1 MAEGIQIKNLP
12 STTAIK
18 QGDTMTIV
26 QDKQNKQLALD
37 VFANESDL
45 ATLSPLENRCDE
57 VKAKIE
63 VDEYSAEITTS
74 QSISEIGSDDNGANL
89 HENVLDGAY
98 ESCVLK
104 GKTKYIDNDTQEI
117 LDTFQEGRNLS
128 LIDVKS
134 PILSNVG
141 KNLFTTNN
149 MRTGNIA
156 GNGSSIEG
164 NDISGNWQVTD
175 YIPVK
180 PLIKYYHSTSLYKF
194 EKVSFYDINKKII
207 YGTGVNNFKTG
218 VISTPHQCAYARYVV
233 MKDSSTNN
241 SLSLEELVSNNDIV
255 VTQGGSNIAYEPYKS
270 NTTTFDQKDGKTIV
284 LRSLPNGVCDTL
296 NVETGEYIQRIGEVI
311 KNNATGFNLSSGG
324 WENKSD
330 VCSFENF
337 RPEGMKAQEAKDKP
351 TLNCDKVPSNTFS
364 TQWNNSKGIESI
376 TQHGGGGIVLSITR
390 DKLLIQDVD
399 GLNTYL
405 QSNPLTIQ
413 YELATPIVSTI
424 DVQGFPYAYENG
436 HVQLSSG
443 SIEQSLTPTV
453 TYKVPVSRVGQ
464 IASNTK
470 SNLRQTIKLDQL
482 EVLVYQSLI
491 NTEYENLLV
500 QNSAESATSFTNLST
515 NDPKDE
521 LYYMLNHLIEEDQ
534 PVQNMLDKINLFY
547 LYGLLN
553 DEHYFDL
560 LLGGE
565 EDVY

>member
-45 ATLSPLENRCDE
+45 ATLSVLENRCDE
-57 VKAKIE
+57 VEAKIE

-74 QSISEIGSDDNGANL
+74 QSMSEIGSDDNGANL

-117 LDTFQEGRNLS
+117 LDTFQDGRNLS

-134 PILSNVG
+134 PILT
-141 KNLFTTNN
+141 NLDANN
-149 MRTGNIA
+149 
-156 GNGSSIEG
+156 E
-164 NDISGNWQVTD
+164 Q
-175 YIPVK
+175 
-180 PLIKYYHSTSLYKF
+180 
-194 EKVSFYDINKKII
+194 
-207 YGTGVNNFKTG
+207 
-218 VISTPHQCAYARYVV
+218 
-233 MKDSSTNN
+233 
-241 SLSLEELVSNNDIV
+241 
-255 VTQGGSNIAYEPYKS
+255 S

-284 LRSLPNGVCDTL
+284 LRSLPDGTCDTL
-296 NVETGEYIQRIGEVI
+296 NVETGEYVQKIGERNYQDGDTNSNTLVTDGT
-311 KNNATGFNLSSGG
+311 KTHYKLSS
-324 WENKSD
+324 
-330 VCSFENF
+330 
-337 RPEGMKAQEAKDKP
+337 PI
-351 TLNCDKVPSNTFS
+351 TTKV
-364 TQWNNSKGIESI
+364 
-376 TQHGGGGIVLSITR
+376 
-390 DKLLIQDVD
+390 
-399 GLNTYL
+399 
-405 QSNPLTIQ
+405 
-413 YELATPIVSTI
+413 
-424 DVQGFPYAYENG
+424 DVQGFPHAYKNG
-436 HVQLSSG
+436 HIQLSSG
-443 SIEQSLTPTV
+443 STEPSLTPTV

-482 EVLVYQSLI
+482 EILVYQSLI
-491 NTEYENLLV
+491 NAEYENLLV

-521 LYYMLNHLIEEDQ
+521 LYYMLKHLIEEDQ

-547 LYGLLN
+547 LYGLLS

>member
-12 STTAIK
+12 STTAVK

-26 QDKQNKQLALD
+26 QDKQNKQLSLD

-63 VDEYSAEITTS
+63 VDEYSVEITTS
-74 QSISEIGSDDNGANL
+74 QSMSEIGSDDNGANL

-117 LDTFQEGRNLS
+117 LDTFQDGRNLS

-134 PILSNVG
+134 PILT
-141 KNLFTTNN
+141 NLDANN
-149 MRTGNIA
+149 
-156 GNGSSIEG
+156 E
-164 NDISGNWQVTD
+164 Q
-175 YIPVK
+175 
-180 PLIKYYHSTSLYKF
+180 
-194 EKVSFYDINKKII
+194 
-207 YGTGVNNFKTG
+207 
-218 VISTPHQCAYARYVV
+218 
-233 MKDSSTNN
+233 
-241 SLSLEELVSNNDIV
+241 
-255 VTQGGSNIAYEPYKS
+255 S
-270 NTTTFDQKDGKTIV
+270 NTVTFDQKDDKTIV

-296 NVETGEYIQRIGEVI
+296 NVETGEYVQRIGETTLIGRENWAEWPVDYQNLTMGF
-311 KNNATGFNLSSGG
+311 KFTHPTDTKGYSYALTSHFLNAPSDAIYVDTESYHIGSAGSSGIRIK
-324 WENKSD
+324 KS
-330 VCSFENF
+330 
-337 RPEGMKAQEAKDKP
+337 K
-351 TLNCDKVPSNTFS
+351 
-364 TQWNNSKGIESI
+364 
-376 TQHGGGGIVLSITR
+376 
-390 DKLLIQDVD
+390 
-399 GLNTYL
+399 LNTEDVEGL
-405 QSNPLTIQ
+405 KQWLSENPVVVQ
-413 YELATPIVSTI
+413 YELETPIVSTVDI
-424 DVQGFPYAYENG
+424 QGFPHAYKNG
-436 HVQLSSG
+436 HIQLSSG
-443 SIEQSLTPTV
+443 STEPSLTPTV

-482 EVLVYQSLI
+482 EILAYQSLI
-491 NTEYENLLV
+491 NAEYENLLV
-500 QNSAESATSFTNLST
+500 QNSAESAASFTNLST

-521 LYYMLNHLIEEDQ
+521 LYYMLKYLIEEDQ

-547 LYGLLN
+547 LYGLLS

>member
-74 QSISEIGSDDNGANL
+74 QSMSEIGSDDNGANL

-117 LDTFQEGRNLS
+117 LDTFQDGRNLS

-134 PILSNVG
+134 PILTNLDANNEQSN
-141 KNLFTTNN
+141 T
-149 MRTGNIA
+149 
-156 GNGSSIEG
+156 
-164 NDISGNWQVTD
+164 VTF
-175 YIPVK
+175 V
-180 PLIKYYHSTSLYKF
+180 
-194 EKVSFYDINKKII
+194 
-207 YGTGVNNFKTG
+207 
-218 VISTPHQCAYARYVV
+218 Q
-233 MKDSSTNN
+233 
-241 SLSLEELVSNNDIV
+241 NND
-255 VTQGGSNIAYEPYKS
+255 
-270 NTTTFDQKDGKTIV
+270 KTIV
-284 LRSLPNGVCDTL
+284 LRILPDGTCDTL
-296 NVETGEYIQRIGEVI
+296 NVETGEYVQKIGERNYQDGDTNSNTLVTDGT
-311 KNNATGFNLSSGG
+311 KTHYKLSS
-324 WENKSD
+324 
-330 VCSFENF
+330 
-337 RPEGMKAQEAKDKP
+337 PI
-351 TLNCDKVPSNTFS
+351 TTKV
-364 TQWNNSKGIESI
+364 
-376 TQHGGGGIVLSITR
+376 
-390 DKLLIQDVD
+390 
-399 GLNTYL
+399 
-405 QSNPLTIQ
+405 
-413 YELATPIVSTI
+413 
-424 DVQGFPYAYENG
+424 DVQGFPHAYKNG
-436 HVQLSSG
+436 HIQLSSG
-443 SIEQSLTPTV
+443 STEPSLTPTV

-491 NTEYENLLV
+491 NAEYENLLV
-500 QNSAESATSFTNLST
+500 QNSAESAASFTNLST

-521 LYYMLNHLIEEDQ
+521 LYYMLKHLIEEDQ

>member
-74 QSISEIGSDDNGANL
+74 QLMSEIGSDDNGANL

-117 LDTFQEGRNLS
+117 LDTFQDGRNLS

-134 PILSNVG
+134 PILLNIG
-141 KNLFTTNN
+141 KNLFNVN
-149 MRTGNIA
+149 DLIKKHNKP
-156 GNGSSIEG
+156 SSIEITKTNTG
-164 NDISGNWQVTD
+164 FNMKSKHTGAWHATNYSMQLKPNTQYIFNCVANTKSNTGSIKLWNDCESYHVYRDVFLQNTTNLEINITFTTQKDGVVKFQLNTTRDISALGDIEVLNV
-175 YIPVK
+175 
-180 PLIKYYHSTSLYKF
+180 SLY
-194 EKVSFYDINKKII
+194 EL
-207 YGTGVNNFKTG
+207 
-218 VISTPHQCAYARYVV
+218 
-233 MKDSSTNN
+233 TNQ
-241 SLSLEELVSNNDIV
+241 
-255 VTQGGSNIAYEPYKS
+255 TTYEPYKS

-284 LRSLPNGVCDTL
+284 LRSLPDGTCDTL
-296 NVETGEYIQRIGEVI
+296 NVETGEYVQKIGERNYQDGDTNSNTLVTDGT
-311 KNNATGFNLSSGG
+311 KTHYKLSS
-324 WENKSD
+324 
-330 VCSFENF
+330 
-337 RPEGMKAQEAKDKP
+337 PI
-351 TLNCDKVPSNTFS
+351 TTKV
-364 TQWNNSKGIESI
+364 
-376 TQHGGGGIVLSITR
+376 
-390 DKLLIQDVD
+390 
-399 GLNTYL
+399 
-405 QSNPLTIQ
+405 
-413 YELATPIVSTI
+413 
-424 DVQGFPYAYENG
+424 DVQGFPHAYKNG
-436 HVQLSSG
+436 HIQLSSG
-443 SIEQSLTPTV
+443 SAEPSLTPTV

-491 NTEYENLLV
+491 NAEYENLLV

-521 LYYMLNHLIEEDQ
+521 LYYMLKHLIEEDQ

>member
-12 STTAIK
+12 STTTIK

-26 QDKQNKQLALD
+26 QDKQNKQLSLY

-45 ATLSPLENRCDE
+45 GTLSPLENRCDE

-74 QSISEIGSDDNGANL
+74 QSMSKIGSDDSGVDL

-117 LDTFQEGRNLS
+117 LDTFQDGRNLS

-134 PILSNVG
+134 PVLTTTG
-141 KNLFTTNN
+141 KNLFDKDKEILKYYYFDNLGNHMAAPATDNFIVESYYYVNN
-149 MRTGNIA
+149 SNKITLSNRA
-156 GNGSSIEG
+156 ENGSA
-164 NDISGNWQVTD
+164 
-175 YIPVK
+175 
-180 PLIKYYHSTSLYKF
+180 PLKICT
-194 EKVSFYDINKKII
+194 YDINK
-207 YGTGVNNFKTG
+207 NFIRRLQGNKNYVQ
-218 VISTPHQCAYARYVV
+218 VILA
-233 MKDSSTNN
+233 
-241 SLSLEELVSNNDIV
+241 NDEKYIRI
-255 VTQGGSNIAYEPYKS
+255 GGGISNIESLQLEFGDETSYEPFKS
-270 NTTTFDQKDGKTIV
+270 NILTVNEDLELRGIGDVKDE
-284 LRSLPNGVCDTL
+284 L
-296 NVETGEYIQRIGEVI
+296 NLITGELTQRIGEVVL
-311 KNNATGFNLSSGG
+311 NGSENWRDANTGQEKPVNTIRFVTDLKDKAVSSLNIITDDFSLSNITSYDTDLETIQTTSGLLYIRILKSKLSSLSVDG
-324 WENKSD
+324 
-330 VCSFENF
+330 F
-337 RPEGMKAQEAKDKP
+337 KAWLSRNPITVQYPLA
-351 TLNCDKVPSNTFS
+351 T
-364 TQWNNSKGIESI
+364 ESI
-376 TQHGGGGIVLSITR
+376 KTV
-390 DKLLIQDVD
+390 
-399 GLNTYL
+399 
-405 QSNPLTIQ
+405 
-413 YELATPIVSTI
+413 
-424 DVQGFPYAYENG
+424 DVQGFPFSYENG
-436 HVQLSSG
+436 HVILSSG
-443 SIEQSLTPTV
+443 STEPSLTPTV

-482 EVLVYQSLI
+482 EILAYQSLI
-491 NTEYENLLV
+491 NAEYENLLA

-521 LYYMLNHLIEEDQ
+521 LYYMLKHLIEENQ

-547 LYGLLN
+547 LYGLLS

>member
-26 QDKQNKQLALD
+26 QDKQNKQLTLD
-37 VFANESDL
+37 GFFNKSDL

-74 QSISEIGSDDNGANL
+74 QSMSEIGSDDNGANL

-117 LDTFQEGRNLS
+117 LDTFQDGRNLS

-134 PILSNVG
+134 PILT
-141 KNLFTTNN
+141 NLDANN
-149 MRTGNIA
+149 
-156 GNGSSIEG
+156 E
-164 NDISGNWQVTD
+164 Q
-175 YIPVK
+175 
-180 PLIKYYHSTSLYKF
+180 
-194 EKVSFYDINKKII
+194 
-207 YGTGVNNFKTG
+207 
-218 VISTPHQCAYARYVV
+218 
-233 MKDSSTNN
+233 
-241 SLSLEELVSNNDIV
+241 
-255 VTQGGSNIAYEPYKS
+255 S
-270 NTTTFDQKDGKTIV
+270 NTVTFDQKDGKTIV
-284 LRSLPNGVCDTL
+284 LRSLPDGTCDTL
-296 NVETGEYIQRIGEVI
+296 NVETGEYVQKIGERNYQDGDTNSNTLVTDGT
-311 KNNATGFNLSSGG
+311 KTHYKLSS
-324 WENKSD
+324 
-330 VCSFENF
+330 
-337 RPEGMKAQEAKDKP
+337 PII
-351 TLNCDKVPSNTFS
+351 TKV
-364 TQWNNSKGIESI
+364 
-376 TQHGGGGIVLSITR
+376 
-390 DKLLIQDVD
+390 
-399 GLNTYL
+399 
-405 QSNPLTIQ
+405 
-413 YELATPIVSTI
+413 
-424 DVQGFPYAYENG
+424 DVQGFPHAYKNG
-436 HVQLSSG
+436 HIQLSSG
-443 SIEQSLTPTV
+443 STEPSLTPTV

-482 EVLVYQSLI
+482 EILAYQSLI
-491 NTEYENLLV
+491 NAEYENLLV

-521 LYYMLNHLIEEDQ
+521 LYYMLKHLIEEDQ

-547 LYGLLN
+547 LYGLLS

>member
-26 QDKQNKQLALD
+26 QDKQNKQLSLD

-74 QSISEIGSDDNGANL
+74 QSMSEIGSDDNGANL

-117 LDTFQEGRNLS
+117 LDTFQDGRNLS

-134 PILSNVG
+134 PILT
-141 KNLFTTNN
+141 NLDANN
-149 MRTGNIA
+149 
-156 GNGSSIEG
+156 E
-164 NDISGNWQVTD
+164 Q
-175 YIPVK
+175 
-180 PLIKYYHSTSLYKF
+180 
-194 EKVSFYDINKKII
+194 
-207 YGTGVNNFKTG
+207 
-218 VISTPHQCAYARYVV
+218 
-233 MKDSSTNN
+233 
-241 SLSLEELVSNNDIV
+241 
-255 VTQGGSNIAYEPYKS
+255 S
-270 NTTTFDQKDGKTIV
+270 NTVTFDQKDDKTIF
-284 LRSLPNGVCDTL
+284 LRSLPDRTCDTL
-296 NVETGEYIQRIGEVI
+296 NVETGEYVQKIGERNYQDGDTNSNTLVTDGT
-311 KNNATGFNLSSGG
+311 KTHYKLSS
-324 WENKSD
+324 
-330 VCSFENF
+330 
-337 RPEGMKAQEAKDKP
+337 PII
-351 TLNCDKVPSNTFS
+351 TKV
-364 TQWNNSKGIESI
+364 
-376 TQHGGGGIVLSITR
+376 
-390 DKLLIQDVD
+390 
-399 GLNTYL
+399 
-405 QSNPLTIQ
+405 
-413 YELATPIVSTI
+413 
-424 DVQGFPYAYENG
+424 DVQGFPHAYKNG
-436 HVQLSSG
+436 HIQLSSG
-443 SIEQSLTPTV
+443 STEPSLTPTV

-482 EVLVYQSLI
+482 EILTYQSLI

-500 QNSAESATSFTNLST
+500 QNSAESATSFRNLSV

-521 LYYMLNHLIEEDQ
+521 LYYMLKHLIEEDQ

-547 LYGLLN
+547 LYGLLS

>member
-26 QDKQNKQLALD
+26 QDKQNKQLSLD

-74 QSISEIGSDDNGANL
+74 QSMSEIGSDNNGANL

-117 LDTFQEGRNLS
+117 LDTFQDGRNLS

-134 PILSNVG
+134 PILT
-141 KNLFTTNN
+141 NLDANN
-149 MRTGNIA
+149 
-156 GNGSSIEG
+156 E
-164 NDISGNWQVTD
+164 Q
-175 YIPVK
+175 
-180 PLIKYYHSTSLYKF
+180 
-194 EKVSFYDINKKII
+194 
-207 YGTGVNNFKTG
+207 
-218 VISTPHQCAYARYVV
+218 
-233 MKDSSTNN
+233 
-241 SLSLEELVSNNDIV
+241 
-255 VTQGGSNIAYEPYKS
+255 S
-270 NTTTFDQKDGKTIV
+270 NTTTFNQKDDKTIV
-284 LRSLPNGVCDTL
+284 LRSLPDGTCDTL
-296 NVETGEYIQRIGEVI
+296 NVETGEYVQKIGERNYQDGDTNSNTLVTDGT
-311 KNNATGFNLSSGG
+311 KTHYKLSS
-324 WENKSD
+324 
-330 VCSFENF
+330 
-337 RPEGMKAQEAKDKP
+337 PI
-351 TLNCDKVPSNTFS
+351 TTKV
-364 TQWNNSKGIESI
+364 
-376 TQHGGGGIVLSITR
+376 
-390 DKLLIQDVD
+390 
-399 GLNTYL
+399 
-405 QSNPLTIQ
+405 
-413 YELATPIVSTI
+413 
-424 DVQGFPYAYENG
+424 DVQGFPHAYKNG
-436 HVQLSSG
+436 HIQLSSG
-443 SIEQSLTPTV
+443 STEPSLTPTV

-482 EVLVYQSLI
+482 EILAYQSLI
-491 NTEYENLLV
+491 NAEYENLLV
-500 QNSAESATSFTNLST
+500 QNSAESAASFTNLST

-521 LYYMLNHLIEEDQ
+521 LYYMLKHLIEENQ

-547 LYGLLN
+547 LYGLLS